1 MAARVRVTTELYI
14 GRGQAGA
21 RGGAARMGT
30 CPPLARACTRA
41 RDSRLTVPQ
50 CVLPSANPANQCPF
64 GCAPAACR
72 GNSAYGRSPPSDT
85 LVNIGTYSTH
95 TSPAAFS
102 IAVTPQRLRLP
113 PLLAPPLAPLLM
125 CRCEDRCGQVRY
137 AASPTCSAAATAMLT
152 GERMRTYLAF
162 FPPLPPP
169 PTRVKVYSTCVRS
182 DPLKSGVSSAPAKD
196 HSPSWP
202 LKPWRSSAVV
212 ALVSTAATKAERG
225 RRPG

>member
-1 MAARVRVTTELYI
+1 
-14 GRGQAGA
+14 
-21 RGGAARMGT
+21 MGT

-64 GCAPAACR
+64 ELRPSRLPRKFCVWSIAPLRHPSEHRYCAI
-72 GNSAYGRSPPSDT
+72 Y
-85 LVNIGTYSTH
+85 YSTH